1 MGVLLREALRSMCVN
16 NQWSYAVFWKIGC
29 QNSSLLIWEEC
40 CNETASSSSLPRRI
54 SGLGVDTQGNEKVQL
69 LTNRMMLNNRIILV
83 GEGLVGRAAFTG
95 HHQWILANSFNRDVH
110 PPEVINEM
118 LLQFSAGI
126 QTVAV
131 FPVVPHGVVQ
141 LGSSLP
147 IMENLGFVND
157 VKGLIL
163 QLGCVPG
170 ALLSESYRTYEPAAD
185 FIGVPVSR
193 MMPSQGHKILQSSA
207 AFVAETSSSK
217 PHFISSGPSD
227 QMVEEASCNLVV
239 DEANLGDRQQ
249 EGWQDATGFLA
260 AAAPSNPDAWL
271 NKNFSCCLSNV
282 DAAAE
287 QQQQLQCEDTT
298 SSKRSLGSDDLF
310 DMLGLDD
317 KNRGCENSWGVS
329 EMRRELSDFNII
341 QEMDSG
347 FGSSSRYELSGADH
361 LLDAVVSGACSST
374 KQISDE
380 TTSESCKT
388 TMTKVSNSSVT
399 TPSYT
404 SPQGSQL
411 YEKKQG
417 TPVVVVGPSQV
428 YGSQISSWVEQ
439 AHSLKREGSPRT
451 MIKNE
456 TAKPAN
462 NRKRLKPGENPRP
475 RPKDRQMI
483 QDRVKELREIIPNGA
498 KCSIDAL
505 LERTI
510 KHMLFLQ
517 NVSKHSDKLKQTGES
532 KIMKEEGAFEGGAT
546 WAFEV
551 GSKSLVCPIVVEDL
565 NPPRIFQVEMLC
577 EQRGFFLEIADWIRS
592 LGLTILKG
600 VIETRID
607 KIWARFTVEANRDS
621 TRMEIFMQ
629 LVNILEQTMK
639 SGGNSKSIL
648 DGVKA
653 TMPIT
658 NLPVT
663 GGCSM

>member
-1 MGVLLREALRSMCVN
+1 
-16 NQWSYAVFWKIGC
+16 
-29 QNSSLLIWEEC
+29 
-40 CNETASSSSLPRRI
+40 
-54 SGLGVDTQGNEKVQL
+54 
-69 LTNRMMLNNRIILV
+69 MMLNNRIILV

-95 HHQWILANSFNRDVH
+95 HHQWIQADSFNRGVHH

-170 ALLSESYRTYEPAAD
+170 ALLSESYTTSYEPPAAD
-185 FIGVPVSR
+185 FIGVPVSG
-193 MMPSQGHKILQSSA
+193 SQGHKILPSSA
-207 AFVAETSSSK
+207 FFNSTASSSD
-217 PHFISSGPSD
+217 HHQTF
-227 QMVEEASCNLVV
+227 EEASCNHLV
-239 DEANLGDRQQ
+239 DEHLKQGG
-249 EGWQDATGFLA
+249 GWQNTSSFLA
-260 AAAPSNPDAWL
+260 GPVPSNPPDAWL
-271 NKNFSCCLSNV
+271 NQNLSCMSNV
-282 DAAAE
+282 E
-287 QQQQLQCEDTT
+287 QQQTPCED
-298 SSKRSLGSDDLF
+298 SISKRSDDLF

-317 KNRGCENSWGVS
+317 RNRGCENSW
-329 EMRRELSDFNII
+329 ELSDFRII
-341 QEMDSG
+341 QEM
-347 FGSSSRYELSGADH
+347 GSSALSGGTEDH

-374 KQISDE
+374 KQISSDE
-380 TTSESCKT
+380 TSESCKT
-388 TMTKVSNSSVT
+388 TVTKVSNSSVVT
-399 TPSYT
+399 TPPSQN
-404 SPQGSQL
+404 SPPQGL
-411 YEKKQG
+411 YEKKH
-417 TPVVVVGPSQV
+417 VVVGPSSLL

-439 AHSLKREGSPRT
+439 AHSLKREGSSQRVV
-451 MIKNE
+451 MNKNE
-456 TAKPAN
+456 TAKPAS
-462 NRKRLKPGENPRP
+462 NRKKLKPGENPRP

-483 QDRVKELREIIPNGA
+483 QDRVKELREIIPNSA

-517 NVSKHSDKLKQTGES
+517 NVSKHADKVKQTGES
-532 KIMKEEGAFEGGAT
+532 KIMKEEGGGAT

-551 GSKSLVCPIVVEDL
+551 GSKSLMCPIVVEDI

-600 VIETRID
+600 VIETRVD
-607 KIWARFTVEANRDS
+607 KIWARFTVEASRDV
-621 TRMEIFMQ
+621 TRMDIFMQ

-639 SGGNSKSIL
+639 CGGNSNAIL
-648 DGVKA
+648 DGIKA
-653 TMPIT
+653 AMPISNT
-658 NLPVT
+658 LPVT
-663 GGCSM
+663 TGGSSM

>member
-1 MGVLLREALRSMCVN
+1 MGVLLREALSSICVN

-40 CNETASSSSLPRRI
+40 YNETE
-54 SGLGVDTQGNEKVQL
+54 GNENVQL

-95 HHQWILANSFNRDVH
+95 HHQWLLANTFNRDVH
-110 PPEVINEM
+110 PPEVVNEM

-126 QTVAV
+126 QTVSV
-131 FPVVPHGVVQ
+131 IPVVPHGVVQ

-170 ALLSESYRTYEPAAD
+170 ALLSENYTTYEPTAD
-185 FIGVPVSR
+185 FIGVPVSGL
-193 MMPSQGHKILQSSA
+193 MPSQGHKILQSSA
-207 AFVAETSSSK
+207 FVAETSK
-217 PHFISSGPSD
+217 PHFNSTGSSSD
-227 QMVEEASCNLVV
+227 HHRNAETFEEEASFNYV
-239 DEANLGDRQQ
+239 DAQNI
-249 EGWQDATGFLA
+249 TV
-260 AAAPSNPDAWL
+260 PTSNPDAWL
-271 NKNFSCCLSNV
+271 NQSFSCMYSV
-282 DAAAE
+282 DTAE
-287 QQQQLQCEDTT
+287 QHIPREES
-298 SSKRSLGSDDLF
+298 SSKQSDDLF
-310 DMLGLDD
+310 GMLGLDD
-317 KNRGCENSWGVS
+317 KSRGSENSWGVS
-329 EMRRELSDFNII
+329 EMRRELSDFRIV
-341 QEMDSG
+341 QDSE
-347 FGSSSRYELSGADH
+347 FGYEPSVTDH
-361 LLDAVVSGACSST
+361 LLDAVVSGACSSST

-388 TMTKVSNSSVT
+388 SMTKASNSSVT
-399 TPSYT
+399 TPSHS
-404 SPQGSQL
+404 SPQGKTL
-411 YEKKQG
+411 
-417 TPVVVVGPSQV
+417 VGPSSVV

-439 AHSLKREGSPRT
+439 AHSLKREGSPR
-451 MIKNE
+451 MMVNKNE
-456 TAKPAN
+456 TTKPVS

-517 NVSKHSDKLKQTGES
+517 NVSKHADKVKQTGES
-532 KIMKEEGAFEGGAT
+532 KIMKEEGAFEGGGGGGAT

-551 GSKSLVCPIVVEDL
+551 GSKSLRCPIVVEDL

-592 LGLTILKG
+592 LGMTILKG
-600 VIETRID
+600 VIETRIN
-607 KIWARFTVEANRDS
+607 KIWARFTVEASRDV

-639 SGGNSKSIL
+639 SGGISETML
-648 DGVKA
+648 DGIKA
-653 TMPIT
+653 TMPFT
-658 NLPVT
+658 NTLPVT

>member
-1 MGVLLREALRSMCVN
+1 MESMSMMASSLDPERKQSGGLRTKQAGRGSCRGKKEAMGVLLREALRSICVN

-40 CNETASSSSLPRRI
+40 YDETSPS
-54 SGLGVDTQGNEKVQL
+54 GNENVQL

-95 HHQWILANSFNRDVH
+95 HHQWILADSFNRGGVH

-131 FPVVPHGVVQ
+131 VPVVPHGVVQ
-141 LGSSLP
+141 LGSSFP
-147 IMENLGFVND
+147 IMENLGFVNE

-170 ALLSESYRTYEPAAD
+170 ALLSESYTTYEPPAAD
-185 FIGVPVSR
+185 FIGVPVSGLI
-193 MMPSQGHKILQSSA
+193 MPSQGHKILHSSA
-207 AFVAETSSSK
+207 FFNSTSSSD
-217 PHFISSGPSD
+217 H
-227 QMVEEASCNLVV
+227 QTYEEASCNLV
-239 DEANLGDRQQ
+239 DEHLKQG
-249 EGWQDATGFLA
+249 GWQT
-260 AAAPSNPDAWL
+260 PDAWL
-271 NKNFSCCLSNV
+271 NQNLSCMSNV
-282 DAAAE
+282 V
-287 QQQQLQCEDTT
+287 QCEDS
-298 SSKRSLGSDDLF
+298 SSKRSDDLF

-317 KNRGCENSWGVS
+317 DRNRGWG
-329 EMRRELSDFNII
+329 MRTEQLTRELSDFGII
-341 QEMDSG
+341 QET
-347 FGSSSRYELSGADH
+347 DH
-361 LLDAVVSGACSST
+361 LLDAVVSGARSSSST
-374 KQISDE
+374 KQISSDE
-380 TTSESCKT
+380 TSESCKT

-399 TPSYT
+399 TTPSHS
-404 SPQGSQL
+404 SPQGGL
-411 YEKKQG
+411 YNEKK
-417 TPVVVVGPSQV
+417 PVGPPPSSSAL

-439 AHSLKREGSPRT
+439 AHSLKREGTP
-451 MIKNE
+451 KVNE
-456 TAKPAN
+456 TAKPAAS

-517 NVSKHSDKLKQTGES
+517 NVSKHTDKVKQTEGES
-532 KIMKEEGAFEGGAT
+532 KIMKEEGGGAT

-551 GSKSLVCPIVVEDL
+551 GSKSLMCPIVVEDIT
-565 NPPRIFQVEMLC
+565 PPRIFQVEMLC

-600 VIETRID
+600 VIESRVD
-607 KIWARFTVEANRDS
+607 KIWARFTVEASRDV
-621 TRMEIFMQ
+621 TRMEIFLQ
-629 LVNILEQTMK
+629 LMNILEQTMK
-639 SGGNSKSIL
+639 CGGGNSKAIL
-648 DGVKA
+648 DGIKA

-658 NLPVT
+658 NNTLPVTT

>member
-1 MGVLLREALRSMCVN
+1 MACGSMIASSLDPERKQSGGLRTKQAGRGSCRGIEKLREKEAMGVLLREALSSICVN

-40 CNETASSSSLPRRI
+40 YNETAS
-54 SGLGVDTQGNEKVQL
+54 NENVQL

-95 HHQWILANSFNRDVH
+95 HHQWLLANSFNRDVH

-170 ALLSESYRTYEPAAD
+170 ALLSENYTTYEPAAD
-185 FIGVPVSR
+185 FIGVPVSGL
-193 MMPSQGHKILQSSA
+193 MPSQGHKILQSSV
-207 AFVAETSSSK
+207 FVAETSK
-217 PHFISSGPSD
+217 PHFNSTGSSDHRNDEPFSYVDEQNITGYLAA
-227 QMVEEASCNLVV
+227 EEAAVV
-239 DEANLGDRQQ
+239 PVPP
-249 EGWQDATGFLA
+249 
-260 AAAPSNPDAWL
+260 PSNPDAWL
-271 NKNFSCCLSNV
+271 NQNFSCMYNV
-282 DAAAE
+282 DASE
-287 QQQQLQCEDTT
+287 QQD
-298 SSKRSLGSDDLF
+298 SGSKRSDDLF

-317 KNRGCENSWGVS
+317 NKKNKGGCENNSWGVS
-329 EMRRELSDFNII
+329 EMRRELSDFRII
-341 QEMDSG
+341 QDSE
-347 FGSSSRYELSGADH
+347 FGYELSGADH

-380 TTSESCKT
+380 TSESCKT
-388 TMTKVSNSSVT
+388 SSVT
-399 TPSYT
+399 TPSHS
-404 SPQGSQL
+404 SPQGL

-417 TPVVVVGPSQV
+417 THHVGTSSV

-439 AHSLKREGSPRT
+439 AHSLKREESPR
-451 MIKNE
+451 MMNKNE
-456 TAKPAN
+456 TTKPAI

-517 NVSKHSDKLKQTGES
+517 NVSKHADKVKHTGES
-532 KIMKEEGAFEGGAT
+532 KIMKEEGAFEGGGGAT

-551 GSKSLVCPIVVEDL
+551 GSKSLRCPIVVEDL

-592 LGLTILKG
+592 LGMTILKG
-600 VIETRID
+600 VIETRIN
-607 KIWARFTVEANRDS
+607 KIWARFTVEASRDV

-639 SGGNSKSIL
+639 SGGISETML
-648 DGVKA
+648 DGIKA
-653 TMPIT
+653 TIPFT
-658 NLPVT
+658 NTLPVT

>member
-1 MGVLLREALRSMCVN
+1 MGVLLQEALRSMCVN
-16 NQWSYAVFWKIGC
+16 NQWCYAVFWKIGC

-40 CNETASSSSLPRRI
+40 YNDTASSSHPRRV
-54 SGLGVDTQGNEKVQL
+54 SGLGIDAQGNDKVQL

-157 VKGLIL
+157 VKALIL

-170 ALLSESYRTYEPAAD
+170 ALLSENYRTYEPAAD

-193 MMPSQGHKILQSSA
+193 MIPSQGHKILQSSA
-207 AFVAETSSSK
+207 FVAETSK
-217 PHFISSGPSD
+217 PHFNSTGSSD
-227 QMVEEASCNLVV
+227 QMVEEAPSNIV
-239 DEANLGDRQQ
+239 DEQIKQANLRDRN
-249 EGWQDATGFLA
+249 EGGWQNTMGYLTA
-260 AAAPSNPDAWL
+260 AEVAVPSTNPDAWL
-271 NKNFSCCLSNV
+271 NQNFSCMSNV
-282 DAAAE
+282 DAAG
-287 QQQQLQCEDTT
+287 QQLQCDDI

-317 KNRGCENSWGVS
+317 KNKGCDNSWGVS
-329 EMRRELSDFNII
+329 QMRTDVLTRELSDFRII
-341 QEMDSG
+341 QEMDPEFVSSG
-347 FGSSSRYELSGADH
+347 YELSGTDH
-361 LLDAVVSGACSST
+361 LLDAVVSGACSSS

-380 TTSESCKT
+380 TSESCKT
-388 TMTKVSNSSVT
+388 TLTKVSNSSVT
-399 TPSYT
+399 TPSHS

-411 YEKKQG
+411 FEKKHVQ
-417 TPVVVVGPSQV
+417 PPGPSSV

-439 AHSLKREGSPRT
+439 AHSLKREDSPR
-451 MIKNE
+451 MMNKNE
-456 TAKPAN
+456 TAKPTN

-517 NVSKHSDKLKQTGES
+517 NVSKHADKLKHTGES
-532 KIMKEEGAFEGGAT
+532 KILKEEGGGAT

-551 GSKSLVCPIVVEDL
+551 GSKSMVCPIVVEDV

-607 KIWARFTVEANRDS
+607 KIWARFTVEASRDV

-639 SGGNSKSIL
+639 CGGNSKTIL
-648 DGVKA
+648 DGIKA
-653 TMPIT
+653 TMP
-658 NLPVT
+658 LPVT

>member
-1 MGVLLREALRSMCVN
+1 MGVLLREALRSICVN

-40 CNETASSSSLPRRI
+40 YNETSL
-54 SGLGVDTQGNEKVQL
+54 SGHDIDTQGTVQL

-95 HHQWILANSFNRDVH
+95 HHQWILADSFNRGGVH

-170 ALLSESYRTYEPAAD
+170 ALLSESYTTSYEPPPAAD
-185 FIGVPVSR
+185 FIGVPVSGL
-193 MMPSQGHKILQSSA
+193 MPSQGHKILQSSA
-207 AFVAETSSSK
+207 FVAEASK
-217 PHFISSGPSD
+217 PHFNSTASSSD
-227 QMVEEASCNLVV
+227 HHTFEEASCNHLV
-239 DEANLGDRQQ
+239 DEQQ
-249 EGWQDATGFLA
+249 GGGWQNATSFLA
-260 AAAPSNPDAWL
+260 GPEAWL
-271 NKNFSCCLSNV
+271 NQNLSCMSN
-282 DAAAE
+282 AE
-287 QQQQLQCEDTT
+287 QQQQQQTPCED
-298 SSKRSLGSDDLF
+298 SGSKRSGDDLF
-310 DMLGLDD
+310 DMLGLDGD
-317 KNRGCENSWGVS
+317 RNRGCENSWGM
-329 EMRRELSDFNII
+329 MRTELLTRELSDFRII
-341 QEMDSG
+341 QEM
-347 FGSSSRYELSGADH
+347 GSSSLSGGAEDH
-361 LLDAVVSGACSST
+361 LLDAVVSGACSSA

-380 TTSESCKT
+380 TSESCKT

-399 TPSYT
+399 TTPSHN
-404 SPQGSQL
+404 SPQGL
-411 YEKKQG
+411 YKKQG
-417 TPVVVVGPSQV
+417 TPVVVGPS
-428 YGSQISSWVEQ
+428 SQISSWVEQ
-439 AHSLKREGSPRT
+439 AYSLKREGSSSQRV
-451 MIKNE
+451 MNKNKNE
-456 TAKPAN
+456 TAKPAS

-517 NVSKHSDKLKQTGES
+517 NVSKHADKVKQTGES
-532 KIMKEEGAFEGGAT
+532 KVMKEEGGGAT

-551 GSKSLVCPIVVEDL
+551 GSKSLMCPIVVEDI

-592 LGLTILKG
+592 LGLSILKG
-600 VIETRID
+600 VIETRVD
-607 KIWARFTVEANRDS
+607 KIWARFTVEASRDV
-621 TRMEIFMQ
+621 TRMDIFMQ
-629 LVNILEQTMK
+629 LVKILEQTMK
-639 SGGNSKSIL
+639 CGGGNSKAIL
-648 DGVKA
+648 DGIKA

-658 NLPVT
+658 NSTLPVTT

>member
-1 MGVLLREALRSMCVN
+1 MECMGMMMASSLDPERKQSGGLRTKQAGRGSCRGKDRSLVGAERRKL
-16 NQWSYAVFWKIGC
+16 WV
-29 QNSSLLIWEEC
+29 LLIWEEC
-40 CNETASSSSLPRRI
+40 YNETSL
-54 SGLGVDTQGNEKVQL
+54 SGNENVQL

-95 HHQWILANSFNRDVH
+95 HHQWILAADSFNRGGVH

-131 FPVVPHGVVQ
+131 IPVVPHGVVQ

-147 IMENLGFVND
+147 IMENLGFVNE

-170 ALLSESYRTYEPAAD
+170 ALLSESYTTYEPPAAD
-185 FIGVPVSR
+185 FIGVPVSGLI
-193 MMPSQGHKILQSSA
+193 MPSQGHKILQSSA
-207 AFVAETSSSK
+207 AFFNSTAS
-217 PHFISSGPSD
+217 PSD
-227 QMVEEASCNLVV
+227 HQTFEEASCNLV
-239 DEANLGDRQQ
+239 DEHLKQG
-249 EGWQDATGFLA
+249 EGWQ
-260 AAAPSNPDAWL
+260 NPDAWL
-271 NKNFSCCLSNV
+271 NQNLSCMSNV
-282 DAAAE
+282 V
-287 QQQQLQCEDTT
+287 QCEDS
-298 SSKRSLGSDDLF
+298 SSKQRSEDLF

-317 KNRGCENSWGVS
+317 DRNRGWG
-329 EMRRELSDFNII
+329 MRTEQLTRELSDFGII
-341 QEMDSG
+341 QET
-347 FGSSSRYELSGADH
+347 DH
-361 LLDAVVSGACSST
+361 LLDAVVSGACSSST
-374 KQISDE
+374 KQISSDE
-380 TTSESCKT
+380 TSESCKT

-399 TPSYT
+399 TTPSHN
-404 SPQGSQL
+404 SPQGGL
-411 YEKKQG
+411 YNEKK
-417 TPVVVVGPSQV
+417 PVGPPPSSAL

-439 AHSLKREGSPRT
+439 AHSLKREGTP
-451 MIKNE
+451 KVNE
-456 TAKPAN
+456 TAKPAAS

-517 NVSKHSDKLKQTGES
+517 NVSKHADKVKQTEGES
-532 KIMKEEGAFEGGAT
+532 KIMKEEGGGAT

-551 GSKSLVCPIVVEDL
+551 GSKSLMCPIVVEDIT
-565 NPPRIFQVEMLC
+565 PPRIFQVEMLC

-600 VIETRID
+600 VIETRVD
-607 KIWARFTVEANRDS
+607 KIWARFTVEASRDV

-629 LVNILEQTMK
+629 LMNILEQTMK
-639 SGGNSKSIL
+639 CGGGNSKAIL
-648 DGVKA
+648 DGIKG

-658 NLPVT
+658 NNTLPVTT

>member
-1 MGVLLREALRSMCVN
+1 MGVLLQEALRSMCVN
-16 NQWSYAVFWKIGC
+16 NQWCYAVFWKIGC

-40 CNETASSSSLPRRI
+40 YNDTASSSHPRRV
-54 SGLGVDTQGNEKVQL
+54 SGLGIDAQGNDKVQL

-163 QLGCVPG
+163 RLGCVPG
-170 ALLSESYRTYEPAAD
+170 ALLSEDYRTYEPAAD

-193 MMPSQGHKILQSSA
+193 IIPSQGHKILQSSA
-207 AFVAETSSSK
+207 FVAETSK
-217 PHFISSGPSD
+217 PHFNSTGSSD
-227 QMVEEASCNLVV
+227 QMVEEAPSTLV
-239 DEANLGDRQQ
+239 DEQIKQANLRDRN
-249 EGWQDATGFLA
+249 EGGWQNTMGFLSA
-260 AAAPSNPDAWL
+260 AEVAVPSTNPDAWL
-271 NKNFSCCLSNV
+271 NQNFSCMSNV
-282 DAAAE
+282 DAAG
-287 QQQQLQCEDTT
+287 QQLQCDDI

-310 DMLGLDD
+310 DMLGFDD
-317 KNRGCENSWGVS
+317 KNKGCDNSRGVS
-329 EMRRELSDFNII
+329 QMRTEVLTRELSDFRII
-341 QEMDSG
+341 QEMDPE
-347 FGSSSRYELSGADH
+347 FGSSGYELSGTDH

-380 TTSESCKT
+380 SSESCKT
-388 TMTKVSNSSVT
+388 TLTKVSNSSVT
-399 TPSYT
+399 TPSHS

-411 YEKKQG
+411 FEKKHVQ
-417 TPVVVVGPSQV
+417 PPGPSSV

-439 AHSLKREGSPRT
+439 AHSLKREDSPR
-451 MIKNE
+451 MMNKNE
-456 TAKPAN
+456 TAKPTN
-462 NRKRLKPGENPRP
+462 NRKRIKPGENPRP

-517 NVSKHSDKLKQTGES
+517 NVSKHADKLKHTGES
-532 KIMKEEGAFEGGAT
+532 KIMKEEGGGAT

-551 GSKSLVCPIVVEDL
+551 GSKSMVCPIVVEDI

-607 KIWARFTVEANRDS
+607 KIWARFTVEATRDV

-639 SGGNSKSIL
+639 CGGNSKTIL
-648 DGVKA
+648 DGIKA
-653 TMPIT
+653 TMP
-658 NLPVT
+658 LPVT

>member
-1 MGVLLREALRSMCVN
+1 MGVLLKEALRSICVN
-16 NQWSYAVFWKIGC
+16 NQWSYAVFWKLGC

-40 CNETASSSSLPRRI
+40 YNETSL
-54 SGLGVDTQGNEKVQL
+54 SGHGIDTQKVQL

-95 HHQWILANSFNRDVH
+95 HHQWILADNFNRGVHH

-147 IMENLGFVND
+147 IMENLGFVDD

-170 ALLSESYRTYEPAAD
+170 ALLSESYTPYDEPAAD
-185 FIGVPVSR
+185 FIGVPVSG
-193 MMPSQGHKILQSSA
+193 SQGHKILLSSA
-207 AFVAETSSSK
+207 FLAEPHFNSTASSSD
-217 PHFISSGPSD
+217 HQTF
-227 QMVEEASCNLVV
+227 EEASCNNLV
-239 DEANLGDRQQ
+239 DEQHLKQG
-249 EGWQDATGFLA
+249 GWQSFLA
-260 AAAPSNPDAWL
+260 GPEVDLPSTNPDAWL
-271 NKNFSCCLSNV
+271 NQNFSCMSNNV
-282 DAAAE
+282 E
-287 QQQQLQCEDTT
+287 QQIPCEDDS
-298 SSKRSLGSDDLF
+298 SSKQRSDDLF
-310 DMLGLDD
+310 DMLGLDPD
-317 KNRGCENSWGVS
+317 NRNRGCENSWGTRT
-329 EMRRELSDFNII
+329 ELLTRELSDFRVI
-341 QEMDSG
+341 QEM
-347 FGSSSRYELSGADH
+347 GSSLTGTDHH
-361 LLDAVVSGACSST
+361 LLDAVVSGACSSST
-374 KQISDE
+374 KQISD
-380 TTSESCKT
+380 ESCKT
-388 TMTKVSNSSVT
+388 TMTKVSSNSSVT
-399 TPSYT
+399 TPSQN
-404 SPQGSQL
+404 SPQGIL
-411 YEKKQG
+411 YEKKHG
-417 TPVVVVGPSQV
+417 TPMGL

-439 AHSLKREGSPRT
+439 AHSLKREGTPRVV
-451 MIKNE
+451 MNKNE
-456 TAKPAN
+456 TAKPTSS

-517 NVSKHSDKLKQTGES
+517 NVSTHADKVKQTGES
-532 KIMKEEGAFEGGAT
+532 KIMKEEGGAT

-551 GSKSLVCPIVVEDL
+551 GSKSLLMCPIVVEDV

-592 LGLTILKG
+592 LGLTILNG
-600 VIETRID
+600 VIETRVEK
-607 KIWARFTVEANRDS
+607 KIWARFTVEASRDV

-639 SGGNSKSIL
+639 CGGNSKAIL
-648 DGVKA
+648 DGIKA

-658 NLPVT
+658 NNTLPVT
-663 GGCSM
+663 TGGGCSM

>member
-40 CNETASSSSLPRRI
+40 YNETESSSNPRRLC
-54 SGLGVDTQGNEKVQL
+54 GLGVDTQGNEKVQL

-170 ALLSESYRTYEPAAD
+170 ALLSENYRTYEPAAD

-193 MMPSQGHKILQSSA
+193 IIPSQGHKILQSSA
-207 AFVAETSSSK
+207 FVAETSKQHFNSTGSSD
-217 PHFISSGPSD
+217 H
-227 QMVEEASCNLVV
+227 QMVEESPCNLV
-239 DEANLGDRQQ
+239 DEHEG
-249 EGWQDATGFLA
+249 GWQSTTGFLTA
-260 AAAPSNPDAWL
+260 GEVAVPSNPDAWL
-271 NKNFSCCLSNV
+271 NQNFSCMSNV
-282 DAAAE
+282 DAAE
-287 QQQQLQCEDTT
+287 QQQIPCEDI

-317 KNRGCENSWGVS
+317 KNKGCDNSWGVS
-329 EMRRELSDFNII
+329 QMRTEVLTRELSDFRII
-341 QEMDSG
+341 QEMDPE
-347 FGSSSRYELSGADH
+347 FGSSGYELSGTDH

-380 TTSESCKT
+380 TSESCKT
-388 TMTKVSNSSVT
+388 TLTKVSNSSVT
-399 TPSYT
+399 TPSHS

-411 YEKKQG
+411 FEKKHGQ
-417 TPVVVVGPSQV
+417 PLGPSSV

-439 AHSLKREGSPRT
+439 AHSLKREGSPR
-451 MIKNE
+451 MVNKNE

-462 NRKRLKPGENPRP
+462 YRKRLKPGENPRP

-532 KIMKEEGAFEGGAT
+532 KIMKEDGGGAT

-551 GSKSLVCPIVVEDL
+551 GSKSMVCPIVVEDI

-600 VIETRID
+600 VIETRVD
-607 KIWARFTVEANRDS
+607 KIWARFTVEASRDV

-639 SGGNSKSIL
+639 CGGNSKTIL
-648 DGVKA
+648 DGIKA
-653 TMPIT
+653 TMP
-658 NLPVT
+658 LPVT

>member
-1 MGVLLREALRSMCVN
+1 MGVLLREALSSICVN

-40 CNETASSSSLPRRI
+40 YNETASTSLPPRL
-54 SGLGVDTQGNEKVQL
+54 SGVDAQGNENVQL

-95 HHQWILANSFNRDVH
+95 HHQWLLANTFNRNVH

-147 IMENLGFVND
+147 IMENLGFVNH

-170 ALLSESYRTYEPAAD
+170 ALLSENYTTYEPAAD
-185 FIGVPVSR
+185 FIGVPVSGL
-193 MMPSQGHKILQSSA
+193 MPSQGHKILQSSA
-207 AFVAETSSSK
+207 FVAETSK
-217 PHFISSGPSD
+217 PHFNSTGSSD
-227 QMVEEASCNLVV
+227 HRNDETFEEASYNHV
-239 DEANLGDRQQ
+239 DEQQ
-249 EGWQDATGFLA
+249 LKQGGWQNTTGFLA
-260 AAAPSNPDAWL
+260 AEEVVPVPPSNPDAWL
-271 NKNFSCCLSNV
+271 NQSFSCMYNV
-282 DAAAE
+282 DAAE
-287 QQQQLQCEDTT
+287 QHIPCEDS
-298 SSKRSLGSDDLF
+298 SSKRSDDLF

-329 EMRRELSDFNII
+329 EMRTDVLTRELSDFRII
-341 QEMDSG
+341 QDSE
-347 FGSSSRYELSGADH
+347 FGYELSGTDH
-361 LLDAVVSGACSST
+361 LLDAVVSGACSSS

-380 TTSESCKT
+380 TSESCKT
-388 TMTKVSNSSVT
+388 SMTKASNSSVT
-399 TPSYT
+399 TPSHSR
-404 SPQGSQL
+404 SPQGC
-411 YEKKQG
+411 KQG
-417 TPVVVVGPSQV
+417 THVGASSV

-439 AHSLKREGSPRT
+439 AHSLKREESPR
-451 MIKNE
+451 MMMNKNE
-456 TAKPAN
+456 TTKQAN

-517 NVSKHSDKLKQTGES
+517 NVSKHADKVKQTGES
-532 KIMKEEGAFEGGAT
+532 KIMKEEGAFEGGGGAT

-551 GSKSLVCPIVVEDL
+551 GSKSLRCPIVVEDL

-600 VIETRID
+600 VIETRTN
-607 KIWARFTVEANRDS
+607 KIWARFTVEASRDV

-629 LVNILEQTMK
+629 LVNILEQTTK
-639 SGGNSKSIL
+639 CGGISETML
-648 DGVKA
+648 DGIKA
-653 TMPIT
+653 TMPFT
-658 NLPVT
+658 NTLPVT

>member
-1 MGVLLREALRSMCVN
+1 
-16 NQWSYAVFWKIGC
+16 
-29 QNSSLLIWEEC
+29 
-40 CNETASSSSLPRRI
+40 
-54 SGLGVDTQGNEKVQL
+54 
-69 LTNRMMLNNRIILV
+69 MMLNNRIILV

-163 QLGCVPG
+163 RLGCVPG
-170 ALLSESYRTYEPAAD
+170 ALLSEDYRTYEPAAD

-193 MMPSQGHKILQSSA
+193 IIPSQGHKILQSSA
-207 AFVAETSSSK
+207 FVAETSK
-217 PHFISSGPSD
+217 PHFNSTGSSD
-227 QMVEEASCNLVV
+227 QMVEEAPSTLV
-239 DEANLGDRQQ
+239 DEQIKQANLRDRN
-249 EGWQDATGFLA
+249 EGGWQNTMGFLSA
-260 AAAPSNPDAWL
+260 AEVAVPSTNPDAWL
-271 NKNFSCCLSNV
+271 NQNFSCMSNV
-282 DAAAE
+282 DAAG
-287 QQQQLQCEDTT
+287 QQLQCDDI

-310 DMLGLDD
+310 DMLGFDD
-317 KNRGCENSWGVS
+317 KNKGCDNSRGVS
-329 EMRRELSDFNII
+329 QMRTEVLTRELSDFRII
-341 QEMDSG
+341 QEMDPE
-347 FGSSSRYELSGADH
+347 FGSSGYELSGTDH

-380 TTSESCKT
+380 SSESCKT
-388 TMTKVSNSSVT
+388 TLTKVSNSSVT
-399 TPSYT
+399 TPSHS

-411 YEKKQG
+411 FEKKHVQ
-417 TPVVVVGPSQV
+417 PPGPSSV

-439 AHSLKREGSPRT
+439 AHSLKREDSPR
-451 MIKNE
+451 MMNKNE
-456 TAKPAN
+456 TAKPTN
-462 NRKRLKPGENPRP
+462 NRKRIKPGENPRP

-517 NVSKHSDKLKQTGES
+517 NVSKHADKLKHTGES
-532 KIMKEEGAFEGGAT
+532 KIMKEEGGGAT

-551 GSKSLVCPIVVEDL
+551 GSKSMVCPIVVEDI

-607 KIWARFTVEANRDS
+607 KIWARFTVEATRDV

-639 SGGNSKSIL
+639 CGGNSKTIL
-648 DGVKA
+648 DGIKA
-653 TMPIT
+653 TMP
-658 NLPVT
+658 LPVT

>member
-40 CNETASSSSLPRRI
+40 YNESSLPQRL
-54 SGLGVDTQGNEKVQL
+54 SGLGIDAQGNEKVQL

-193 MMPSQGHKILQSSA
+193 IIPSQGHKILQSSA
-207 AFVAETSSSK
+207 FVAETSKPYYNSSD
-217 PHFISSGPSD
+217 HRND
-227 QMVEEASCNLVV
+227 QMVEEASCNLV
-239 DEANLGDRQQ
+239 DEQLKQANMGDRQQ
-249 EGWQDATGFLA
+249 GGWQSTMEVI
-260 AAAPSNPDAWL
+260 PTSNPDAWL
-271 NKNFSCCLSNV
+271 NQNFSSSMSNV
-282 DAAAE
+282 DAAVE
-287 QQQQLQCEDTT
+287 QQQIPCED
-298 SSKRSLGSDDLF
+298 SGSKRSSDDLF

-317 KNRGCENSWGVS
+317 KSRSCENSWGS
-329 EMRRELSDFNII
+329 SQMRTEVLTRELSDFRII
-341 QEMDSG
+341 QEE
-347 FGSSSRYELSGADH
+347 FGSSGYERSGTDH
-361 LLDAVVSGACSST
+361 LLDAVVSGACSSS
-374 KQISDE
+374 KQISDD
-380 TTSESCKT
+380 TSESCKT

-399 TPSYT
+399 TTPSHS
-404 SPQGSQL
+404 SPQGNQF
-411 YEKKQG
+411 YEKKQAG
-417 TPVVVVGPSQV
+417 TSSV

-439 AHSLKREGSPRT
+439 AHSLKREGSPR
-451 MIKNE
+451 MMNKNE
-456 TAKPAN
+456 TAKPVTN

-517 NVSKHSDKLKQTGES
+517 NVSKHADKLKQTGES
-532 KIMKEEGAFEGGAT
+532 KKILKDGGAFEGGAT

-551 GSKSLVCPIVVEDL
+551 GSKSMVCPIVVEDL

-607 KIWARFTVEANRDS
+607 KIWARFTVEANRDV

-639 SGGNSKSIL
+639 CGGNTTIL
-648 DGVKA
+648 DGIKD

-658 NLPVT
+658 KTLPVT